1 VSRVSRN
8 KEGLMMS
15 QADVLKL
22 LEEKSPRTVKELAK
36 ILGIRENTVRRNL
49 RALRLQE
56 LVDYRWVKDEKRK
69 ILYMEWFLKEERD
82 KTKKKVRRM
91 YLKRCIICK
100 KTFEAKNPRK
110 LTCTEECRRERERR
124 KLKDHPLSVYKRVMK
139 HRWKDKSEEFLL
151 KRLHQSLI
159 RIEVLKKLLEKK
171 YNYKFKG

>member
-1 VSRVSRN
+1 MSLVSRVSQN

-69 ILYMEWFLKEERD
+69 ILYMEWFLKEE
-82 KTKKKVRRM
+82 
-91 YLKRCIICK
+91 
-100 KTFEAKNPRK
+100 KN
-110 LTCTEECRRERERR
+110 E
-124 KLKDHPLSVYKRVMK
+124 D
-139 HRWKDKSEEFLL
+139 
-151 KRLHQSLI
+151 
-159 RIEVLKKLLEKK
+159 
-171 YNYKFKG
+171 